1 MAPLVEAFH
10 PARLQ
15 QHIQYYADGKVRK
28 PPLDLKQC
36 QLKELVQY
44 ECELDGPTENP
55 KSKIVCEAVL
65 RLFRTL
71 VKFDLVCEWTDG
83 RNYELG
89 QHT

>member
-15 QHIQYYADGKVRK
+15 QHIQYHADGKVRK
-28 PPLDLKQC
+28 PPVDLKQC

-44 ECELDGPTENP
+44 ECQLDGPPENP

-65 RLFRTL
+65 RLFRTCANGST
-71 VKFDLVCEWTDG
+71 VETTSWEDIHDG
-83 RNYELG
+83 G
-89 QHT
+89 MK